1 MTAPDIVLAE
11 RDGHV
16 LIITL
21 NQPEQRN
28 PVSDDAM
35 VDALCAALE
44 AADRDIDVRAVVLT
58 GAGTAF
64 SAGGNL
70 KAMQVPGSGGLRAT
84 LPAQTRRNYRYGI
97 LRLPTLFQALEVPVV
112 AAVNGAAIGAGSDL
126 ACMCD
131 IRIAGA
137 SAVFASSFVKLGI
150 TPGDGGA
157 WLLQRIVGFAKASE
171 LILTGET
178 IDAREA
184 LRIGLVSQ
192 VVPDGELL
200 ERARGIARAIAANP
214 PHATR
219 MSKRLLREAQTASL
233 PAILEMSAAMQGL
246 AHATADNQ
254 EALDAFVERRAPVFR
269 GE

>member
-1 MTAPDIVLAE
+1 MSLTDIVLVE
-11 RDGHV
+11 RDGNV
-16 LIITL
+16 LTITL

-58 GAGTAF
+58 GAGAVF

-70 KAMQVPGSGGLRAT
+70 KAMQVPDSGGLRAA

-112 AAVNGAAIGAGSDL
+112 AAINGAAIGAGNDL

-178 IDAREA
+178 IDAQEA

-192 VVPDGELL
+192 VVPDAELL
-200 ERARGIARAIAANP
+200 ERARSIAGSIAASP

-233 PAILEMSAAMQGL
+233 PTILEMSAAMQGL

-254 EALDAFVERRAPVFR
+254 EAIDAFVERRAPVFR

>member
-1 MTAPDIVLAE
+1 MAELVLAE
-11 RDGHV
+11 REGAV
-16 LIITL
+16 LTLTL
-21 NQPEQRN
+21 NMPDKRN

-44 AADRDIDVRAVVLT
+44 AADQDIAVHAVILT
-58 GAGTAF
+58 GAGSAF
-64 SAGGNL
+64 SSGGDL
-70 KAMQVPGSGGLRAT
+70 KAMQVPDTGGLRAA

-97 LRLPTLFQALEVPVV
+97 QRLPALFQALEVPVI
-112 AAVNGAAIGAGSDL
+112 AAVNGPAIGAGCDL

-137 SAVFASSFVKLGI
+137 SAKFASSFVKLGI

-157 WLLQRIVGFAKASE
+157 WLLPRVVGFARASE
-171 LILTGET
+171 LVLTGET
-178 IDAREA
+178 IDAEA
-184 LRIGLVSQ
+184 ALAIGLVTHM
-192 VVPDGELL
+192 VPDGDVMEK
-200 ERARGIARAIAANP
+200 AREIARKIAFNP

-219 MSKRLLREAQTASL
+219 MAKRLLREAQTANL
-233 PAILEMSAAMQGL
+233 ANILEMSAAFQAL

-254 EALDAFVERRAPVFR
+254 EAIDAFVERRTPMFR